1 MAGPAAFLDLL
12 ARAELRSAAA
22 DWAEAAGLWGL
33 VTAANYDMDAAS
45 TSLERHERGIHALQS
60 GAGRARAAG

>member
-45 TSLERHERGIHALQS
+45 TSLERHERGIHA
-60 GAGRARAAG
+60 